1 MSAVDISLMQKANI
15 ISRRAQ
21 LKLMNR
27 LQNFAH
33 SLSGGVRIELKY
45 HYSTPSFHPHFH
57 LQRIPTATMFLPLLT
72 LLPLLAP
79 TFAAPQPNTS
89 SQCSHCKRMEGDD
102 SDSPLS
108 SFFDKYSTVPGFAD
122 FTSELYLA
130 AGIYG
135 ITQTFITDEIF
146 VTATESEVFGPII
159 ATNTNSGSYSK
170 EFIEAMS
177 SYVAAETVLP
187 TGIRDEVKSDFDAMW
202 ETGTVTTQRSLETV
216 TETLTPVLSSLMP
229 TVPTVLGATTVVTQ
243 TLNEVPSFTATVNAG
258 MPRLDM
264 LSVLGLLVGMVVA
277 VVGAL

>member
-1 MSAVDISLMQKANI
+1 
-15 ISRRAQ
+15 
-21 LKLMNR
+21 
-27 LQNFAH
+27 
-33 SLSGGVRIELKY
+33 
-45 HYSTPSFHPHFH
+45 
-57 LQRIPTATMFLPLLT
+57 
-72 LLPLLAP
+72 
-79 TFAAPQPNTS
+79 
-89 SQCSHCKRMEGDD
+89 
-102 SDSPLS
+102 
-108 SFFDKYSTVPGFAD
+108 
-122 FTSELYLA
+122 
-130 AGIYG
+130 
-135 ITQTFITDEIF
+135 
-146 VTATESEVFGPII
+146 
-159 ATNTNSGSYSK
+159 
-170 EFIEAMS
+170 MS